1 METKVKILLDSN
13 PDYKKYL
20 RSNSYW
26 YKNLNRN
33 PNSIDVFISEVKEKY
48 KLRPTDKINDFIEK
62 MDMVS
67 KFINILR
74 W

>member
-74 W
+74 